1 MEAALMNGAAFFFIR
16 KCVTIIKVLI
26 DTKFT
31 K

>member
-1 MEAALMNGAAFFFIR
+1 MEAALMGAAFFFIR